1 MNKVLIV
8 LFITLVFLLPDSKNA
23 IAYEKEINAIASTL
37 ADNISTS
44 GKKSI
49 AVVDFT
55 DLQGNVTELGR
66 FLSEEFSVALSES
79 GKRFEVVDRSQL
91 NSILKEQQF
100 TLSGLVDPKTVQK
113 IGAIAG
119 VQCLVTGTLTP
130 FGDSIRLSV
139 KVLDTSTAR
148 VIGGSRGDIAKTK
161 AIEELLARGV
171 ESVPIIGVPQ
181 APPSPRVPPPSGLKT
196 KTVGNITVSVKKI
209 LISKEQLIV
218 ALDFFNRSNKELKVI
233 RNCRVIPGLLDDKG
247 NRYNYDSGISETCP
261 EFGETDKIRT
271 AENSGTTLYAQSG
284 NDVVLSF
291 KPSRWDI
298 NIRDIGSIFE
308 FSLSFMV
315 YDPKDKTISV
325 HQLSLSDIKAQ
336 VPR

>member
-1 MNKVLIV
+1 MNKVLII
-8 LFITLVFLLPDSKNA
+8 LFITLVFLLPESKNA
-23 IAYEKEINAIASTL
+23 IAYEKEIKAISSAL
-37 ADNISTS
+37 AENIATS

-79 GKRFEVVDRSQL
+79 GKKFEVVDRSQL

-139 KVLDTSTAR
+139 KVLDTATAR

-161 AIEELLARGV
+161 AIEELLARGIGTGQADSSPT
-171 ESVPIIGVPQ
+171 SVSNYVPSASSQ
-181 APPSPRVPPPSGLKT
+181 KS
-196 KTVGNITVSVKKI
+196 KKI
-209 LISKEQLIV
+209 GDLVIAIKRLEVLKGSIKLTLDIFNQSDKDLGIAMGWNMSPTLTDEKGNVYISGRVGSTLISKSNNDCVLTFPYRDGIKNV
-218 ALDFFNRSNKELKVI
+218 GSNFSFNSNFI
-233 RNCRVIPGLLDDKG
+233 IGYGG
-247 NRYNYDSGISETCP
+247 NTYE
-261 EFGETDKIRT
+261 
-271 AENSGTTLYAQSG
+271 
-284 NDVVLSF
+284 V
-291 KPSRWDI
+291 
-298 NIRDIGSIFE
+298 
-308 FSLSFMV
+308 SFM
-315 YDPKDKTISV
+315 
-325 HQLSLSDIKAQ
+325 DIKAQ
-336 VPR
+336 RPK